1 VFADDSDHPT
11 GLKMDKCTNLP
22 PDSPPLL
29 KLKEFLDNQVLLLF
43 PLLSDMRTFFWPS
56 DSAGRHGADSAGRH
70 GADSAGRHG
79 ADSAGRHGADSAGR
93 QQRRVST
100 PVL

>member
-29 KLKEFLDNQVLLLF
+29 ELKEFMDNQVLLLF
-43 PLLSDMRTFFWPS
+43 PLLTDMRTFFWLS
-56 DSAGRHGADSAGRH
+56 
-70 GADSAGRHG
+70 
-79 ADSAGRHGADSAGR
+79 DSAGR
-93 QQRRVST
+93 QQHRQRRTTTAPTAPEDNSANSAGR
-100 PVL
+100 